1 MSDWRLQTLSILKI
15 FSTFDIAE
23 FWEHETKM
31 RENENSLF
39 ENENENETNSN
50 ENENENENI
59 KFGLET
65 KLVSRT

>member
-1 MSDWRLQTLSILKI
+1 
-15 FSTFDIAE
+15 
-23 FWEHETKM
+23 M
-31 RENENSLF
+31 RENENNLF
-39 ENENENETNSN
+39 

>member
-1 MSDWRLQTLSILKI
+1 
-15 FSTFDIAE
+15 
-23 FWEHETKM
+23 M
-31 RENENSLF
+31 RENENNLF
-39 ENENENETNSN
+39 ENENETNSN